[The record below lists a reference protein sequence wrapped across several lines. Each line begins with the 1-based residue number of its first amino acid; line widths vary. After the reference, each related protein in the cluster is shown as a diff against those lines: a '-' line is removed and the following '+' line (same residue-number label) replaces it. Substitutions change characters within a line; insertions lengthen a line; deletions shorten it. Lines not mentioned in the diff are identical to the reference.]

1 MATAR
6 SGPDPLRGVD
16 ARARVRP
23 PRPDELERLRAV
35 ERAAGRAFADVGLP
49 GIAADEPFS
58 VAELERFR
66 RVGLAWVVTTGGDDR
81 DGDGGSGREE
91 VAGYVLVELL
101 DHPLASD
108 GGAAAHI
115 EQVSVDPAHAHRRL
129 GARLIDHVA
138 AEARGRG
145 LAHVTLTTFRDVPW
159 NAPYYERCGFRTLDE
174 AELGAGLRRVRAAE
188 AVLGLDPALRVC
200 MHRPT

>member
-1 MATAR
+1 MTGSPSSSMR
-6 SGPDPLRGVD
+6 VVSTVD
-16 ARARVRP
+16 AP
-23 PRPDELERLRAV
+23 GAV
-35 ERAAGRAFADVGLP
+35 
-49 GIAADEPFS
+49 
-58 VAELERFR
+58 
-66 RVGLAWVVTTGGDDR
+66 
-81 DGDGGSGREE
+81 
-91 VAGYVLVELL
+91 
-101 DHPLASD
+101 SD
-108 GGAAAHI
+108 AVWS
-115 EQVSVDPAHAHRRL
+115 QVSVDPGHAHRRL

-138 AEARGRG
+138 AEARRRG